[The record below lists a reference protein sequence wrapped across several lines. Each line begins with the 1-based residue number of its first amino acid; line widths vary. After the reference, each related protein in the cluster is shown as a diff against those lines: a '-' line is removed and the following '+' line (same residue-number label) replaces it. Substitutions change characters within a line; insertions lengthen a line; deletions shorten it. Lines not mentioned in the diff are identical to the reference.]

1 MLNREIYLNDPLENR
16 LANNGVAEVK
26 DDLSEQA
33 LNTLRYELKTFVCE
47 GEYQAGMD
55 KILSTYLR
63 NLGSNHEQPGV
74 WISGFFGSGK
84 SHMAK
89 MLRTLW
95 VDQAFPDGLT
105 ARHIAN
111 LPQNVADAFKEL
123 SIQSRRYGGLHA
135 ASGTLGAG
143 ANNNVRLA
151 LLGIIFKSAGLPEQ
165 YHQARFVLW
174 LREQGYFDAVKQAVE
189 DAGKPWER
197 ELSKLYV
204 SPLIANALLTA
215 YPDMASD
222 AQGVHQLLK
231 GQFPTVTDVTNDQMV
246 QAIADALDRE
256 GQFPLTLVVLDE
268 VQQYVGNDV
277 DRAHMIQEVVET
289 CCKHSAFGNR
299 LLFIATGQNALS
311 GMPNLMRLMGRFQIP
326 IMLSDTDVESVI
338 RKVILQKVE
347 TARAG
352 LQALLTKH
360 LGEISRHL
368 RGTKVEYHQDDEKVM
383 LADYPLLPV
392 RRRFWE
398 KVLRIVD
405 TTGTVSQLRNQLKV
419 IHEAAKAT
427 AEKELGNIVPGD
439 FIYQQIAPNLLQTG
453 VISKEDYE
461 RIAELS
467 AGDDDQQLQS
477 RLLSLILLIG
487 KLPTD
492 SIADCGVRATADM
505 LADLLVDNL
514 NQGKDELRARIPVQ
528 LEAMAKNGQLM
539 AMETSAGVEYRL
551 QTQESAQWYD
561 TFRQQEADL
570 RGNMQRV
577 ENFRIDLLH
586 KQIKSELVKVRVT
599 QGACKENRQ
608 VIACFDAEVPK
619 DANQKIYLWVQDG
632 WSLNESSFLAEARK
646 ANPDLPTLYLYI
658 PARNRS
664 ELNNAIIHQEAADA
678 TLSLRG
684 MPNTEA
690 GKDARKAMETRQRD
704 AQKQVDQLLKEIL
717 SGVQVL
723 QAGGA
728 EVDGNSIAERIQTA
742 AQASVV
748 RLYRE
753 FDMADSPHWAK
764 VYDRARKD
772 GGQNAL
778 EAVGFS
784 GDTEKHPVCA
794 TLLRYIGASKKG
806 NEIRDQFAAAPY
818 GWQQDTIDGAL
829 FALVAAG
836 VLRATD
842 ASGNALTAQSL
853 ERQKL
858 TQSTFRPETVTIRPV
873 DLIKIR
879 GLISSL
885 GIDCPPG
892 EEQAR
897 LPALINL
904 ARELHQAA
912 GGEAPAPARPD
923 ASLIDE
929 IAKESGNTQLKL
941 VLDNKDAI
949 KPLLDAWRSLGEQLR
964 SRRSDW
970 DLLQTLLR
978 LSKGLAFG
986 EKLCGEVDAIKSN
999 RSLLAEPNPLESLIS
1014 TTVSQLREAINHHFR
1029 AFHAEYQKRQ
1039 AELTADSHWQQLS
1052 AAQQNELLA
1061 RRGLVEP
1068 EALSLGSREEVIDS
1082 LETTSL
1088 EQWTD
1093 RKDSLAAKFE
1103 SARQEA
1109 VKLLQPKVQHV
1120 SLPKRTFENEAQL
1133 RQWLTEIEAQ
1143 LLAKLAEGPV
1153 MV

>member
-1 MLNREIYLNDPLENR
+1 MLNRDIYQLDPLQNR

-33 LNTLRYELKTFVCE
+33 LNTLHYELQTFVCD
-47 GEYQAGMD
+47 GEYQLGMD
-55 KILSTYLR
+55 KILSMYLR
-63 NLGSNHEQPGV
+63 NLDSNHEQPGV

-89 MLRTLW
+89 MLRSLW
-95 VDQAFPDGLT
+95 VDQPLPGNVS
-105 ARHIAN
+105 ARHIAQ
-111 LPQNVADAFKEL
+111 LPQNITDHFKEL
-123 SIQSRRYGGLHA
+123 TVQSRRYGGLHA

-174 LREQGYFDAVKQAVE
+174 LKEQGYYDSVKQAVE
-189 DAGKPWER
+189 AADKPWER

-204 SPLIANALLTA
+204 SPLIANALLA
-215 YPDMASD
+215 VYPGMAND

-246 QAIADALDRE
+246 QAIADTLERD

-268 VQQYVGNDV
+268 VQQYVGSDA
-277 DRAHMIQEVVET
+277 DRAHLVQEVVET
-289 CCKHSAFGNR
+289 CCKHSSFGKR
-299 LLFIATGQNALS
+299 LLFVATGQNALS
-311 GMPNLMRLMGRFQIP
+311 GMPNLMRLMGRFQVP
-326 IMLSDTDVESVI
+326 VMLSDTDVEAVI
-338 RKVILQKVE
+338 RKVILQKKE
-347 TARAG
+347 SARG
-352 LQALLTKH
+352 ALEAMLAKH

-368 RGTKVEYHQDDEKVM
+368 RGTKVEYHQTDEAVM
-383 LADYPLLPV
+383 LADYPMLPV

-405 TTGTVSQLRNQLKV
+405 TTGTVAQLRNQLKV
-419 IHEAAKAT
+419 IHEAAKAS
-427 AEKELGNIVPGD
+427 AEKELGNVVPGD

-453 VISKEDYE
+453 VISKEDFE
-461 RIAELS
+461 RIAALS
-467 AGDDDQQLQS
+467 AGDADQQLKS

-492 SIADCGVRATADM
+492 PVADCGVRATVDM
-505 LADLLVDNL
+505 LADLLIEDL
-514 NQGKDELRARIPVQ
+514 NNGKDELRVRIPAQ
-528 LEAMAKNGQLM
+528 LEAMAKEGWLM
-539 AMETSAGVEYRL
+539 AMQTAAGLEYRL
-551 QTQESAQWYD
+551 QTQESSQWYD

-570 RGNMQRV
+570 RGNLQRV
-577 ENFRIDLLH
+577 ENHRVDLLH
-586 KQIKSELVKVRVT
+586 DLIKKQLGQVRPT
-599 QGACKENRQ
+599 QGSSKEVRQ
-608 VIACFDAEVPK
+608 VVTCFEAEVPS
-619 DANQKIYLWVQDG
+619 DASKKIYLWVQDG
-632 WSLNESSFLAEARK
+632 WSTTDASFLADARA
-646 ANPDLPTLYLYI
+646 ANPDLPTIYLFI

-664 ELNNAIIHQEAADA
+664 ELVNAIIHKEAADA
-678 TLSLRG
+678 TLGLRG
-684 MPNTEA
+684 LPNTEA
-690 GKDARKAMETRQRD
+690 GTDARKAMETRLRD
-704 AQKQVDQLLKEIL
+704 ADKQVELLLKEIVA
-717 SGVQVL
+717 GVQVL

-728 EVDGNSIAERIQTA
+728 EVDGSSIAERIGRA

-764 VYDRARKD
+764 VYERARKE

-784 GDTEKHPVCA
+784 GDTDKHPVCA
-794 TLLRYIGASKKG
+794 ALLRFIGGSKKG
-806 NEIRDQFAAAPY
+806 SELRDNFTAAPY
-818 GWQQDTIDGAL
+818 GWPQDAIDGAL

-836 VLRATD
+836 VLRTTD
-842 ASGNALTAQSL
+842 AAGKALTALTL

-897 LPALINL
+897 LPLLIER
-904 ARELHQAA
+904 ARQLHSTA
-912 GGEAPAPARPD
+912 GGDAPAPARPD
-923 ASLIDE
+923 TSLIDA

-941 VLDNKDAI
+941 VLDNKDQL
-949 KPLLDAWRSLGEQLR
+949 KPLLDAWRALGEQLT
-964 SRRSDW
+964 SRRNDW
-970 DLLQTLLR
+970 AELQTLLR
-978 LSKGLAFG
+978 LSKGLAFH
-986 EKLCGEVDAIKSN
+986 EALQTECTAVKTN
-999 RSLLAEPNPLESLIS
+999 RSLLAEPNPLDHLIS
-1014 TTVSQLREAINHHFR
+1014 NTTNQLRVAINHHLH
-1029 AFHAEYQKRQ
+1029 AYQAEYLRCQ
-1039 AELTADSHWQQLS
+1039 AELAADSHWQQLS
-1052 AAQQNELLA
+1052 AEQQQQLLSRRNLVAQPELN
-1061 RRGLVEP
+1061 
-1068 EALSLGSREEVIDS
+1068 LSGRAEVIDS
-1082 LETTSL
+1082 LEACAL
-1088 EQWTD
+1088 EQWSD
-1093 RKDSLAAKFE
+1093 RTQALAAKFE

-1109 VKLLQPKVQHV
+1109 VKLLQPQVQIV
-1120 SLPKRTFENEAQL
+1120 SLPKRTFETEAQV
-1133 RQWLTEIEAQ
+1133 RQWLTEVEAS
-1143 LLAKLAEGPV
+1143 LLAKLASGPV

>member
-1 MLNREIYLNDPLENR
+1 MLNRDIYLNDPLEND

-95 VDQAFPDGLT
+95 IDQTFPDGVT

-111 LPQNVADAFKEL
+111 LPQNVSDYFKEL
-123 SIQSRRYGGLHA
+123 SVQSRRYGGLHA

-174 LREQGYFDAVKQAVE
+174 LQEQGYYEIVKQAVE
-189 DAGKPWER
+189 ETGKPWER

-204 SPLIANALLTA
+204 SPLIANALLKA
-215 YPDMASD
+215 YPGMASD

-246 QAIADALDRE
+246 QAVADALE
-256 GQFPLTLVVLDE
+256 QNGEFPLTLVVLDE
-268 VQQYVGNDV
+268 VQQYVGSDV
-277 DRAHMIQEVVET
+277 DRAHMVQEVVET

-299 LLFIATGQNALS
+299 LLFVSTGQNALS
-311 GMPNLMRLMGRFQIP
+311 GMANLQRLMGRFQIP
-326 IMLSDTDVESVI
+326 IMLRDTDVESVI
-338 RKVILQKVE
+338 RKVILQKKE
-347 TARAG
+347 SARAE
-352 LQALLTKH
+352 LQSLLTKH

-427 AEKELGNIVPGD
+427 ADKALGNIVPGD

-467 AGDDDQQLQS
+467 AGSADQQLQS

-492 SIADCGVRATADM
+492 SVADSGVRATSDM
-505 LADLLVDNL
+505 LADLLVDDL
-514 NQGKDELRARIPVQ
+514 NQGKDELRARIPGQ
-528 LEAMAKNGQLM
+528 LEVMDKAGQLM
-539 AMETSAGVEYRL
+539 AMNTSAGVEYRL

-577 ENFRIDLLH
+577 ENYRIDLLH
-586 KQIKSELVKVRVT
+586 KQIKSELAKVRVT
-599 QGACKENRQ
+599 QGVSKEIRQ
-608 VIACFDAEVPK
+608 VIACFDAEVPN
-619 DANQKIYLWVQDG
+619 DASQKIYLWVQDG
-632 WSLNESSFLAEARK
+632 WSLNEASFLAEARK
-646 ANPDLPTLYLYI
+646 ANPDLPTIYLYI

-664 ELNNAIIHQEAADA
+664 ELNNAIIHQQAADA

-684 MPNTEA
+684 IPNTEA
-690 GKDARKAMETRQRD
+690 GTDARRAMETRQRD
-704 AQKQVDQLLKEIL
+704 AQKQVEQLLKEIL

-728 EVDGNSIAERIQTA
+728 EVDGNAIAERIQNA

-753 FDMADSPHWAK
+753 FDLADSPHWSK
-764 VYDRARKD
+764 VYERARKD
-772 GGQNAL
+772 GGQNAM

-784 GDTEKHPVCA
+784 GDTEKHPVCTA
-794 TLLRYIGASKKG
+794 ILRYIGSSKKG
-806 NEIRDQFAAAPY
+806 NEIRDNFLAAPC

-842 ASGNALTAQSL
+842 ASGKPQTAQTL

-892 EEQAR
+892 EEQVR
-897 LPALINL
+897 LPVLINL
-904 ARELHQAA
+904 ARELHNAA

-923 ASLIDE
+923 AKLIDD

-941 VLDNKDAI
+941 VIDHKDQI
-949 KPLLDAWRSLGEQLR
+949 KPLLDAWRAQGEQLR
-964 SRRSDW
+964 ARRSDW
-970 DLLQTLLR
+970 DLLQTLVR
-978 LSKGLAFG
+978 LSKGLAFHD
-986 EKLCGEVDAIKSN
+986 KLHTEVEAIKSN
-999 RSLLAEPNPLESLIS
+999 RSLLADPSPLDNLIS
-1014 TTVSQLREAINHHFR
+1014 NTVNQLRDAISHHFR
-1029 AFHAEYQKRQ
+1029 AYVAEYQKRHT
-1039 AELTADSHWQQLS
+1039 ELVADSHWQQLP
-1052 AAQQNELLA
+1052 ANQQQELLT
-1061 RRGLVEP
+1061 RRNLVKPVE
-1068 EALSLGSREEVIDS
+1068 LLLGSCEEVVDS
-1082 LETTSL
+1082 LESASL
-1088 EQWTD
+1088 EQWSD
-1093 RKDSLAAKFE
+1093 RKDGLAAKFE

-1120 SLPKRTFENEAQL
+1120 SLPKRTFDSETQI
-1133 RQWLTEIEAQ
+1133 RQWLAEVETE
-1143 LLAKLAEGPV
+1143 LLARLAEGPV